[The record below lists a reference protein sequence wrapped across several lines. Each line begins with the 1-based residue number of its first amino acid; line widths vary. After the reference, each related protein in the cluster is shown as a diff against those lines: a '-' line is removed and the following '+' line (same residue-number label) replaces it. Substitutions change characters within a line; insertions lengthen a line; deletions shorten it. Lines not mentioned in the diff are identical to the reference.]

1 MMIVKGLFLRT
12 PVVRVLMQWA
22 RRPAR
27 GSLLRVRL
35 R

>member
-1 MMIVKGLFLRT
+1 MMFVKGLLLRT

-22 RRPAR
+22 RRPPH
-27 GSLLRVRL
+27 GPLLRERM